1 MKVTYTLLTD
11 PGASLPSW
19 VINTANKNAVP
30 DVLRAFHA
38 RAVSGIYDDDDDD
51 DDGDDGGGGKWSA
64 SLWAGI
70 KKQTKAVRLS
80 AVDFSSKPK

>member
-1 MKVTYTLLTD
+1 M
-11 PGASLPSW
+11 
-19 VINTANKNAVP
+19 P

-51 DDGDDGGGGKWSA
+51 DDEEGGGGKWSE

-80 AVDFSSKPK
+80 AVDFSSKLK